1 MGRTRVIDR
10 DLLLDA
16 AEAVVARDGAA
27 KLTLESVAA
36 EAGVSKAS
44 VVYDH
49 KTKQA
54 LIEALV
60 RRALERDN
68 AFNQAAAE
76 QLGAVDAQVVRGRI
90 AAAAHPLPPQQR
102 AVALTLC
109 AALAQDAGLRQSMQA
124 NQAAVIQALQ
134 RDAAQPRSALLA
146 YLALEGLKLLESLDF
161 HTFPK
166 RERDRLLREIEA
178 LVAPAPD
185 PAPEPAQAP
194 AKRRR

>member
-1 MGRTRVIDR
+1 MGRTRVIDQ

-27 KLTLESVAA
+27 KLTLDSVAA

-54 LIEALV
+54 LIDALV
-60 RRALERDN
+60 HRALARDN
-68 AFNQAAAE
+68 AFNLAAAE
-76 QLGAVDAQVVRGRI
+76 ALGNVDAKVIRGRI
-90 AAAAHPLPPQQR
+90 TAASQPLPPQQR
-102 AVALTLC
+102 AVALSLC
-109 AALAQDAGLRQSMQA
+109 SALAQDAALRQSMQS
-124 NQAAVIQALQ
+124 NQAQVIAALQ

-166 RERDRLLREIEA
+166 KERDRLLRDIEG
-178 LVAPAPD
+178 LVDQPVATTTPSVTA
-185 PAPEPAQAP
+185 A